1 MPIAGKPQLPAM
13 PKPDGRAAMNR
24 ISTVHNLAE
33 ATTFAEDDLSL
44 RRKAAFGAAVRH
56 SRRVGL
62 MRKVLPVV
70 AGVGLLAAI
79 LWTWIDPLR
88 FASGLPVELGR
99 ISISGTKLTMDAP
112 KLKGFSR
119 DGRPYTVTAEE
130 AAQDLTRPSV
140 IELSKI
146 IGQFDLGTRGN
157 MVLNAKSGIYDGK
170 AEQMRM
176 FDGID
181 FRSTQGHSGQL
192 SDAVIEPRKG
202 HLVTDKPV
210 DLFFNEGSLR
220 GNRMEIFEQGKLI
233 VFEGGVTMVLRM
245 NEHQPKAPAT
255 AATQ

>member
-1 MPIAGKPQLPAM
+1 MSD
-13 PKPDGRAAMNR
+13 PDGRPPMSRTSN
-24 ISTVHNLAE
+24 VHNLAE
-33 ATTFAEDDLSL
+33 ATTFADDDLSL
-44 RRKAAFGAAVRH
+44 RRRTAFGAAVRH

-62 MRKVLPVV
+62 LRKALPIAAGTGIVFVV
-70 AGVGLLAAI
+70 
-79 LWTWIDPLR
+79 LWTWLDPLR

-130 AAQDLTRPSV
+130 AVQDLTKPNV

-146 IGQFDLGTRGN
+146 VGQFDLGGRGN

-170 AEQMRM
+170 TEQMKI

-181 FRSTQGHSGQL
+181 FHSTEGHSGQL
-192 SDAVIEPRKG
+192 SEALVEPRKG
-202 HLVTDKPV
+202 HLVSESPV

-220 GNRMEIFEQGKLI
+220 GNRMEVFDQGKVI

-245 NEHQPKAPAT
+245 NQRSPKPSDAE
-255 AATQ
+255 ATQ